1 MARDTWAYREVAVE
15 SVIDARTGALRIQ
28 PMAGQAFA
36 PTLPVHCSRR
46 LSDPAL
52 YPAGTRF
59 LLSAKLTRPQGRAAV
74 PVFLSSATPSR
85 RSARLKRRSSSRHSG
100 AAGSREALKN

>member
-1 MARDTWAYREVAVE
+1 VARDSWAYREVAVE
-15 SVIDARTGALRIQ
+15 SVLDARSGALRIQ

-36 PTLPVHCSRR
+36 PTLPVHCARQ

-59 LLSAKLTRPQGRAAV
+59 LLSAKLTDRKGGPPFLYAYHGDPVIVLTNAEAKKFLAAFRRGRI
-74 PVFLSSATPSR
+74 
-85 RSARLKRRSSSRHSG
+85 
-100 AAGSREALKN
+100 